1 MLASYYCIRQVW
13 RPMIHLIFV
22 CGHTTRVSDTAN
34 ASPRCTDC
42 GCIQVSRV
50 IPSRL
55 PRFTG
60 TVTGPVSDYKALE
73 PGTVNVAPAGSLN
86 IKERSK

>member
-1 MLASYYCIRQVW
+1 MANRSLARQ
-13 RPMIHLIFV
+13 MIDVLFV
-22 CGHTTRVSDTAN
+22 CGHRVRIGETAN

-55 PRFTG
+55 PRFRG
-60 TVTGPVSDYKALE
+60 TCTGPMSDYKALE
-73 PGTVNVAPAGSLN
+73 PGTVDVAPSGPLKL
-86 IKERSK
+86 KERSE